1 MQQLTLT
8 ENRNVEWLEVPAP
21 RLQGPGEAIVR
32 PIAVA
37 LCDLDQPT
45 IRGETPIPGPIAL
58 GHESIAEVVEVGEGV
73 STVAPGDLVVVPFQI
88 SCGECERCRAGLT
101 GNCLAVPE
109 RSMYGFG
116 PVVGGDWG
124 GALSDLLRVP
134 YADAMLLP
142 LPDGIEPEH
151 AASLCDNV
159 ADGYRTVAPQL
170 ERAPG
175 AAVLIVAGA
184 AHSIS
189 LYALQTAL
197 ALGAAG
203 VSFVDDDDDR
213 LAKAAELGATPVEAA
228 SDVDRAA
235 YPITVD
241 GSASKEG
248 LALALRS
255 TEPGGWC
262 TSVGIIYEP
271 EVPLPLLEMYGNG
284 VNFHIGRAMSRATLP
299 AVLDLVAAGSLAPE
313 RVTSRVTTWDR
324 APEAVLEPETK
335 LIITR

>member
-8 ENRNVEWLEVPAP
+8 EKHEVEWLDVPAP
-21 RLQGPGEAIVR
+21 LIKGPGEALVR
-32 PIAVA
+32 PVAVA

-58 GHESIAEVVEVGEGV
+58 GHESVAEVVEVGEGV
-73 STVAPGDLVVVPFQI
+73 TTVGVGDLVVVPFQI
-88 SCGECERCRAGLT
+88 SCGECARCRAGLT
-101 GNCLAVPE
+101 GNCLSVPE

-134 YADAMLLP
+134 FADAMLVP
-142 LPDGIEPEH
+142 LPAEVEPEH

-159 ADGYRTVAPQL
+159 VDGWRTVAPHL
-170 ERAPG
+170 ERSPG
-175 AAVLIVAGA
+175 ADVLIVAGG

-189 LYALQTAL
+189 LYAVQVAV
-197 ALGAAG
+197 ALGAG
-203 VSFVDDDDDR
+203 SVTFVDEDPDR
-213 LAKAAELGATPVEAA
+213 LAKATELGAAPIESGAVI
-228 SDVDRAA
+228 DRAA

-241 GSASKEG
+241 CSASKEG

-262 TSVGIIYEP
+262 TSVGIIYEL

-284 VNFHIGRAMSRATLP
+284 VNFHIGRAMSRASLP
-299 AVLDLVAAGSLAPE
+299 AVLDLAAAGAIAPE
-313 RVTSRVTTWDR
+313 RVTSRVTSWDR
-324 APEAVLEPETK
+324 AAEAVLEPETK